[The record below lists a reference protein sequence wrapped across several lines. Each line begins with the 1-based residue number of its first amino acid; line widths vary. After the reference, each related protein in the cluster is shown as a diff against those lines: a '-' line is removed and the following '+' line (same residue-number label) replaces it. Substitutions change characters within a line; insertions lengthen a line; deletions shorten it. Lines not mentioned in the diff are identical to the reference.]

1 MWSRNGW
8 LTASLIGCCLVAT
21 ASAQQGVDWN
31 AGGLESAKTAA
42 SRSNRLV
49 LIHFYADWCQPCKT
63 MDRDVFS
70 RADVATAVQNDFV
83 PVKINADHRP
93 QTAKQ
98 YGVTALPTDVI
109 ITPDG
114 QVVNRFSGRS
124 DASQYVGKLTAIAA
138 NYRQQSPAMYAQ
150 GSAPSGPFAA
160 PAGAP
165 VAAAAYPAF
174 QPQPVEPRYS
184 NQAMPGQTA
193 STAIPPVDRSAGMPP
208 GYGVAGQW
216 QPPAAPPGFA
226 YGAPTANP
234 AMPQMPMA
242 DAGPVPNP
250 SAPAFGPLPNAA
262 PTAPAMQAAPA
273 DVAQGFQ
280 PPAPSNAPAPPA
292 NPPLGLDGYC
302 AVQLS
307 ENERWVPG
315 NPQWGVIHRG
325 KTYLFS
331 GPEEQKRFYDNPDR
345 YAPVLDGCD
354 IVTVVERG
362 QGIDGR
368 REHGAWF
375 QDRVYLFASE
385 QALERFSAEPQRY
398 LTACRQLGLDVPDV
412 PVDTATGL
420 SRRPTQQN
428 SQRY

>member
-1 MWSRNGW
+1 MWSRNWW
-8 LTASLIGCCLVAT
+8 LTASLIGCCLVTT
-21 ASAQQGVDWN
+21 ASAQQGVDWLP
-31 AGGLESAKTAA
+31 GGLESAKTAA

-63 MDRDVFS
+63 MERDVFS
-70 RADVATAVQNDFV
+70 RADVAAAVQNDFV

-109 ITPDG
+109 ITADG
-114 QVVNRFSGRS
+114 QVVDRFSGRS
-124 DASQYVGKLTAIAA
+124 DASQYVGKLTTIAA
-138 NYRQQSPAMYAQ
+138 SYRQQSPARFAQ
-150 GSAPSGPFAA
+150 GAAPSGSFAA
-160 PAGAP
+160 TGGAST
-165 VAAAAYPAF
+165 VAAATPPF
-174 QPQPVEPRYS
+174 QPQPIEPRYS
-184 NQAMPGQTA
+184 NQAMPGQSA
-193 STAIPPVDRSAGMPP
+193 GTAIPPVDRSAGTPP
-208 GYGVAGQW
+208 GYGPAVGW
-216 QPPAAPPGFA
+216 QPPVASPGFA
-226 YGAPTANP
+226 YSAPTANP

-242 DAGPVPNP
+242 DAGLASSA
-250 SAPAFGPLPNAA
+250 SAPAFGPQPNAA
-262 PTAPAMQAAPA
+262 PTAPAMQVAPA

-280 PPAPSNAPAPPA
+280 PPIPSNAPAASA

-307 ENERWVPG
+307 VNERWVPG
-315 NPQWGVIHRG
+315 NPQWGAIHRG

-331 GPEEQKRFYDNPDR
+331 GPEEQRQFLADPDR

-354 IVTVVERG
+354 IVNVVDRG

-385 QALERFSAEPQRY
+385 QALQRFSAEPQRY
-398 LTACRQLGLDVPDV
+398 LTACRQLGLNV
-412 PVDTATGL
+412 PVVPMDTTADL
-420 SRRPTQQN
+420 SRRPMRQS